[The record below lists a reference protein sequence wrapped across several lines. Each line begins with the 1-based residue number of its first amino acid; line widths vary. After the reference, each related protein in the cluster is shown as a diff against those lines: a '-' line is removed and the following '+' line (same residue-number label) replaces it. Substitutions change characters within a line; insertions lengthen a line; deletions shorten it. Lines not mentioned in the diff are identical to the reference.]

1 MVGAG
6 GTFRLEPETPWHFER
21 SESHIRAW
29 GIFLGTGVR
38 ALKVLPI
45 LHPYQECGVGFGA
58 AALPGTRIGAA
69 GTSYSYPE
77 HHL

>member
-1 MVGAG
+1 MSGARVTSEAG
-6 GTFRLEPETPWHFER
+6 ISFSEPE
-21 SESHIRAW
+21 SEP
-29 GIFLGTGVR
+29 
-38 ALKVLPI
+38 LKILPI